1 MIWNVGRKTW
11 KFFCLFNRFIE
22 VELNLILVIF
32 SNLKFIRRNA
42 WRIII
47 FLILLHSLS
56 HFRSSFLDFTL
67 RYWLYFLFFL
77 NSLITWQNIIV
88 EMRTKVTINN
98 KTLRPIWIC
107 VCVHV
112 LIRWWSSMAKHQRI
126 VKYLLLGFKL
136 MIDYFHL
143 WFVKLWLLSWLWV

>member
-1 MIWNVGRKTW
+1 MRASNSFLWFIAIMIWNVSCKTW
-11 KFFCLFNRFIE
+11 KFFCFFNRFIK
-22 VELNLILVIF
+22 VELNLILFVF
-32 SNLKFIRRNA
+32 SNLKFIWRNA

-47 FLILLHSLS
+47 FLILLHTLS

-67 RYWLYFLFFL
+67 RYRLYLLFFL
-77 NSLITWQNIIV
+77 NCLITWKYIIV

-112 LIRWWSSMAKHQRI
+112 LIRWGSSMAEH
-126 VKYLLLGFKL
+126 
-136 MIDYFHL
+136 
-143 WFVKLWLLSWLWV
+143 